1 MNECEEDDASDT
13 ALPPEQIQRCKVLVS
28 EEMGGCLLNTS
39 LKERVEIEEVKKAA
53 PVSALLK
60 VHDVN
65 YVMKIAKAAATKVR

>member
-1 MNECEEDDASDT
+1 M
-13 ALPPEQIQRCKVLVS
+13 PPEQIQRCKVLVS

>member
-1 MNECEEDDASDT
+1 M
-13 ALPPEQIQRCKVLVS
+13 S

-39 LKERVEIEEVKKAA
+39 LKERVEVEEVTKVA

-65 YVMKIAKAAATKVR
+65 YVMKIAKAAATKV